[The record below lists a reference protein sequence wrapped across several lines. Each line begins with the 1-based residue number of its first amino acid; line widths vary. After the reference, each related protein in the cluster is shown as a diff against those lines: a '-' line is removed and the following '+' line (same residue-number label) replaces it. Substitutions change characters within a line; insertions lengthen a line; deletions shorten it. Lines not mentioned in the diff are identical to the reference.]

1 MMTNPDI
8 PNAELTGAISEIL
21 QKSRSLL
28 RKPLSLGARD
38 VGNIVATPVLEALG
52 WDAHD
57 PAQVRQSDTAPE
69 MTLISDGKPVITLSL
84 IKAHAPLPD
93 TAKMTDSSSAPWIL
107 MTNRVDWALFNQ
119 GNLSAPFKVASSA
132 SAAGRKK
139 AAEMLAMINRDAF
152 SRDQLSQAW
161 MSQAIDG
168 DVLSVLVSHLDGSP
182 ALIESMQAGLEARG
196 IKIDRDELTAAL
208 ARIDIAIEG
217 NAATVTPAAATAS
230 ESAPAPKAEKPA
242 EKSAAKTQG
251 GRRGRPKGSTSKKSA
266 SKPAATAA
274 APEKVVETKSKASS
288 TKKPQKAKPS
298 AKVTLPKTPEEIGWP
313 NAATHVLHRKKTIA
327 FMQYDPKSSESTLL
341 PGSIIVAEIGKSLNK
356 QMIEAREAALKN
368 GDIET
373 FGQGMLKVTKP
384 IKLHAPRAAATFAA
398 ATLVKDLSAWRT
410 REDAPLSEEL
420 QAEPATS

>member
-1 MMTNPDI
+1 MTNTDT
-8 PNAELTGAISEIL
+8 PNSEVTGTLSEIL
-21 QKSRSLL
+21 QKTRSLL

-38 VGNIVATPVLEALG
+38 VGNIVATPILEALG

-69 MTLISDGKPVITLSL
+69 MTLISDGKPVITLRL

-93 TAKMTDSSSAPWIL
+93 TAKSTGSGGAPWIL
-107 MTNRVDWALFNQ
+107 MTNGVDWALFNQ
-119 GNLSAPFKVASSA
+119 SNLSAPFKLASSG
-132 SAAGRKK
+132 STAGRKK

-168 DVLSVLVSHLDGSP
+168 DVLAVLVSHLDGSP

-196 IKIDRDELTAAL
+196 IKIDRDELAAAL
-208 ARIDIAIEG
+208 ARIDIEIEG
-217 NAATVTPAAATAS
+217 NAATVTPPTAAA
-230 ESAPAPKAEKPA
+230 APASKVEKPA
-242 EKSAAKTQG
+242 TKPATKTEGAK
-251 GRRGRPKGSTSKKSA
+251 RGRPKGSKSTKPA
-266 SKPAATAA
+266 SKPAVAKT
-274 APEKVVETKSKASS
+274 APEKVTETKSKTTAP
-288 TKKPQKAKPS
+288 KKPAKAKPS

-327 FMQYDPKSSESTLL
+327 FMQYDPKTSDSTLL

-356 QMIEAREAALKN
+356 QMIEAREAALQN

-373 FGQGMLKVTKP
+373 FGQGMLKVAKP

-410 REDAPLSEEL
+410 RDNTPLSEEL
-420 QAEPATS
+420 QGEPATA